1 VGERGFRLVEHIIR
15 MVLERPAHCGIDW
28 TPADG
33 KETSHG
39 RLGGQHFL
47 KIGRQE
53 ESAGG
58 NE

>member
-1 VGERGFRLVEHIIR
+1 